1 MGKRLMIMAGGTGG
15 HVYPALAVAREL
27 MEAGHEVTWMG
38 THKGLEARV
47 IPAAGIPVEW
57 LSVAGLRGKGWRE
70 TLKAPFMLLRA
81 LRQSAAILRRVKPD
95 VVLGMGGFVS
105 GPGGLMATMMGIP
118 LVLHEQNRVPGTT
131 NRLLAKRATAVLE
144 AFPESFPSAVSANA
158 TGNPLRRE
166 IASLPVRQISWAPGH
181 PLNVLVVGGSLGAK
195 ALNEAVPV
203 ALAKLGHPMN
213 IRHQTGEAMRAETA
227 ERYRAAGLAA
237 KVSAFVEDMAEAYGW
252 ADLVICRSGAMTVS
266 ELAAAGLPA
275 VLVPYPHAI
284 DDHQTKNAHY
294 LVDVGAAVLM
304 PQSELTPASLV
315 AVLTN
320 LLESHGKI
328 DLMSQKA
335 RTMAKPEAA
344 QIVAGICLDKAL
356 NSAQAGRKS

>member
-1 MGKRLMIMAGGTGG
+1 
-15 HVYPALAVAREL
+15 
-27 MEAGHEVTWMG
+27 
-38 THKGLEARV
+38 
-47 IPAAGIPVEW
+47 
-57 LSVAGLRGKGWRE
+57 
-70 TLKAPFMLLRA
+70 MLLRA
-81 LRQSAAILRRVKPD
+81 LRQSKAILRRVKPD

-118 LVLHEQNRVPGTT
+118 LILHEQNRVPGTT

-144 AFPESFPSAVSANA
+144 AFPESFPSKVNAIA

-166 IASLPVRQISWAPGH
+166 IASLPVRQTSWAPGL

-195 ALNEAVPV
+195 ALNEALPE
-203 ALAKLGHPMN
+203 ALSKLGHPLN

-227 ERYRAAGLAA
+227 ERYSAAGLAA
-237 KVSAFVEDMAEAYGW
+237 NISAFVEDMAEAYGW

-304 PQSELTPASLV
+304 PQSELTAESLA
-315 AVLTN
+315 AVLMS
-320 LLESHGKI
+320 LLESPGKI
-328 DLMSQKA
+328 DMMSQKA
-335 RTMAKPEAA
+335 RAMAKPEATR
-344 QIVAGICLDKAL
+344 IVAGICLDEAL
-356 NSAQAGRKS
+356 DASRAGRKS